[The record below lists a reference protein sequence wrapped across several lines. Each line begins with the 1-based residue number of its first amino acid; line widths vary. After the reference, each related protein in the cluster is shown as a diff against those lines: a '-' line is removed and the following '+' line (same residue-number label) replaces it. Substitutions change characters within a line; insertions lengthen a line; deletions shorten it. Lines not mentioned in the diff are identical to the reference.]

1 VSNEFITFV
10 NHASV
15 IFSHDDVKLITDPW
29 IFGSAFNNGWSL
41 LSKSK
46 FQIEDFANITHI
58 WFSHEHPDHFHPGVL
73 NQIPESY
80 RKNITILFQDTLDH
94 RVTKKCIQLKFKNI
108 IEMKSNQF
116 VILSDEFKIK
126 CVPNGTYDSWF
137 YAEIEDNKILNIND
151 CMVDSISQ
159 AKIIKKNV
167 PDVDILLTQFGYAS
181 WIGDPDDVQ
190 LRKEASLEKLDR
202 IKIQS
207 QIFTPKYIIPFASFV
222 RFSHKDNFYMN
233 DEMNKIQDVEKF
245 ILSQTNSLP
254 VILYPG
260 DEWSGKNKTDNSI
273 AIKKYQSDL
282 ESNTNLYDDEILI
295 EDEKL
300 KNLAR
305 TYIENIRKR
314 NNWFFINLLHKMNF
328 FKTTTIFLK
337 DKNSSYTF
345 NLIDGLENSQIK
357 ESDVDII
364 TDSDSLGF
372 VFSWDYGMDTLFV
385 NARFR
390 TSGGKVMNFFRLFL
404 IGTLNNNG
412 RTFPVGVIG
421 FLFNEKSMWKTK
433 FLEIILGKYA
443 IK

>member
-1 VSNEFITFV
+1 MSNALITFV

-15 IFSHDDVKLITDPW
+15 IFSHKNIRLITDPW
-29 IFGSAFNNGWSL
+29 LFGSAFNNGWEL

-46 FQIEDFANITHI
+46 FQLDDFAKITHI

-73 NQIPESY
+73 SKIPEDL
-80 RKNITILFQDTLDH
+80 RKKITILFQDTLDH
-94 RVTKKCIQLKFKNI
+94 RVAKKCIQLNFKSV
-108 IEMKSNQF
+108 IEMKPNEY
-116 VILSDEFKIK
+116 IKLNDEFKIK

-137 YAEIEDNKILNIND
+137 YAQIGEHKILNIND
-151 CMVDSISQ
+151 CMVDSLSQ
-159 AKIIKKNV
+159 AKIIKKNIS
-167 PDVDILLTQFGYAS
+167 DVDILLTQFGYAS
-181 WIGDPDDVQ
+181 WVGDPDDIQ
-190 LRKEASLEKLDR
+190 LRKNASLEKLDR

-207 QIFTPKYIIPFASFV
+207 QIFAPKYIIPFASFV

-233 DEMNKIQDVEKF
+233 DEMNKIEDVEEF

-260 DEWSGKNKTDNSI
+260 DEWFGKNKTDNSI
-273 AIKKYQSDL
+273 AIKNYHLDL
-282 ESNTNLYDDEILI
+282 ESNTDLCDDEILI
-295 EDEKL
+295 EDVKL
-300 KNLAR
+300 KNLAQK
-305 TYIENIRKR
+305 YIENIRKR